1 MHTLLLFVIILHA
14 FIVQLQYIILWT
26 SRFSFKIHTN
36 NMSTYDT
43 SVRSGQ
49 QSLIFVPPSY
59 FMLDAPLYHIF
70 FVRDREGR
78 EIFNVSWTLK
88 LYANIMKPL
97 KINSIKKNIWCTINL
112 AITFLNI
119 YSCN

>member
-1 MHTLLLFVIILHA
+1 
-14 FIVQLQYIILWT
+14 
-26 SRFSFKIHTN
+26 
-36 NMSTYDT
+36 MSTYDT

-59 FMLDAPLYHIF
+59 FILDAPLYHTF

-88 LYANIMKPL
+88 LDANIMKPL
-97 KINSIKKNIWCTINL
+97 KINSIKKNN
-112 AITFLNI
+112 
-119 YSCN
+119 